1 MKNFMLECVF
11 SFEEYGK
18 NVKKEEANGCSLETL
33 KVLLD
38 AAGHVL
44 T

>member
-1 MKNFMLECVF
+1 MLECVF
-11 SFEEYGK
+11 NFEEYSK
-18 NVKKEEANGCSLETL
+18 NVKGEATGCSLETL